1 MEQYKDN
8 GFLDEEG
15 FLSWCRKNDSER
27 KLTESDYKLLFRY
40 LKGHGYA
47 LYADSEKC
55 LYRVDIEDDGTI
67 LYSIDEMIK
76 EVSAWNNRLLVSYGT
91 SLRIVDVLSKE
102 EGNIRQVMKKLE
114 VQEKDLDRMYLT
126 TKLGTMIKTA
136 CTQIVEEGV

>member
-47 LYADSEKC
+47 LCADSEKC

-76 EVSAWNNRLLVSYGT
+76 EVSALNNRLLISYGT
-91 SLRIVDVLSKE
+91 SLKIVDISSE
-102 EGNIRQVMKKLE
+102 EERNIRQVMKKLE
-114 VQEKDLDRMYLT
+114 VREKDLERMYLT
-126 TKLGTMIKTA
+126 TKISRIIKLA
-136 CTQIVEEGV
+136 CEKIVREE

>member
-1 MEQYKDN
+1 
-8 GFLDEEG
+8 
-15 FLSWCRKNDSER
+15 
-27 KLTESDYKLLFRY
+27 
-40 LKGHGYA
+40 
-47 LYADSEKC
+47 
-55 LYRVDIEDDGTI
+55 
-67 LYSIDEMIK
+67 MIK

-91 SLRIVDVLSKE
+91 SLKIVDVLSKE